1 MAELEVRPAGKDDVE
16 AMWRIARQPA
26 VVAGTLGLPSLRLA
40 QRQRR
45 FEDLTDDDHLFLAE
59 RHNEIVGVADL
70 HVYDRRRRHAGD
82 LGVAVS
88 AAHQGKGIGTALLA
102 ALIDLAD
109 NWIGLHRLELQVYA
123 GNAAA
128 TRLYGKHGFQVEGT
142 LRDYAWTDGAFV
154 DALFMARLRPT
165 ASDDSGRAAT
175 RTSDDSVAGT
185 EVPGTFVPEDGQ
197 AGMGSSDS
205 AP

>member
-1 MAELEVRPAGKDDVE
+1 MADLEIRPAGKDDVE

-26 VVAGTLGLPSLRLA
+26 IVAGTLQIPSLRLT

-45 FEDLTDDDHLFLAE
+45 FDDLTDDDHLFVAE
-59 RHNEIVGVADL
+59 RHSEILGVADL
-70 HVYDRRRRHAGD
+70 HVHDRRRRHAGD
-82 LGVAVS
+82 LGIAVS
-88 AAHQGKGIGTALLA
+88 TAHQGKGIGTALLA

-128 TRLYGKHGFQVEGT
+128 TRLYEKHGFQVEGT
-142 LRDYAWTDGAFV
+142 LRDYAWTDGAYV
-154 DALFMARLRPT
+154 DALFMARIRP
-165 ASDDSGRAAT
+165 
-175 RTSDDSVAGT
+175 AGT
-185 EVPGTFVPEDGQ
+185 KVSETFVPAEGQ